1 MILCIFVMFTIERHF
16 LVYWPEED
24 CYSEVPQSKVVGE
37 PTDTIQVKER
47 GKIYVGQLKGVG
59 SKQEIQQKLNSI
71 LGESSQPTVTPSKPK
86 ESKTSQEKGTSY
98 YKLIC
103 VIYTYRP

>member
-1 MILCIFVMFTIERHF
+1 MILLSNLHLCLFTIGRHF

-37 PTDTIQVKER
+37 LTDTIQVKER

-59 SKQEIQQKLNSI
+59 SKKK
-71 LGESSQPTVTPSKPK
+71 SSRS
-86 ESKTSQEKGTSY
+86 
-98 YKLIC
+98 
-103 VIYTYRP
+103 